1 MKFRSNVGDKQE
13 QITLNLGLEKKIELN
28 FDEGFISSD
37 AGMLLFQN
45 VDRRLELSKLASF
58 CIRDNRLPW
67 TVCHDVQKLFKQRV
81 FGIAAGYEDGNDAA
95 AIGKDAMHK
104 LGLGL
109 MPTSKNSGA
118 SQPTLSR
125 FENSVDEVSLKALQ
139 ELFVHI
145 FLKTRKKAP
154 KKLRLYMDTTEDI
167 VHGYQQLSFY
177 NGFYQNYCYTP
188 LFVFA
193 DCGFPLA
200 AVLRPGNA
208 SPSQMSVPTLERVIE
223 NIRLAWPKTKI
234 EIACDAGF
242 AVPELYE
249 YCENER
255 IIYYIAGIGHA
266 GFQYHSEETVLKCKK
281 EFEELGGRAYQ
292 LKKYAHPTDKDAI
305 KTAWRQKEERI
316 RFSSKEEGRMQ
327 EHFEDFLLIKKYC
340 EFDYTA
346 REWSRARRVIA
357 RCHYSLEGPDVRYVI
372 TNSRDKNLK
381 RVYEERYC
389 ARAKCENWIK
399 ELKNYLKSDRTS
411 CQEFKANQF
420 RVLLHTFAYVLLWEV
435 RRKAQMQHHTVQTVQ
450 LRLIKVAVTISEL
463 ASKIKLRL
471 PINYPWKKQFL
482 EALQN

>member
-1 MKFRSNVGDKQE
+1 MKFKSNQTQVQD
-13 QITLNLGLEKKIELN
+13 QITLNLGLEKKIQLN

-37 AGMLLFQN
+37 AGILLLQN
-45 VDRRLELSKLASF
+45 ADRRLELSKLASF
-58 CIRDNRLPW
+58 CIRDKRLPW
-67 TVCHDVQKLFKQRV
+67 TVSHDVQKLLKQRI
-81 FGIAAGYEDGNDAA
+81 FGIAAGYEDCNDAVV
-95 AIGKDAMHK
+95 IGKDAMHK
-104 LGLGL
+104 LALGL
-109 MPTSKNSGA
+109 LPTAKESGA

-139 ELFVHI
+139 DLFVHI

-154 KKLRLYMDTTEDI
+154 KKLRLYMDTTEDV

-188 LFVFA
+188 LFLFA
-193 DCGFPLA
+193 DCGFLLD

-208 SPSQMSVPTLERVIE
+208 SPSESSVQALKRVVQ
-223 NIRLAWPKTKI
+223 NIKLAWPKTKI
-234 EIACDAGF
+234 ELACDAGF

-249 YCENER
+249 YCEEEK
-255 IIYYIAGIGHA
+255 ITYYIAGIGHA
-266 GFQYHSEETVLKCKK
+266 GFQYHSEETVSKCKR

-292 LKKYAHPTDKDAI
+292 LKKYAKPVD
-305 KTAWRQKEERI
+305 KTAMKAAWRK
-316 RFSSKEEGRMQ
+316 KEEGRMQ

-340 EFDYTA
+340 QFDYTA

-357 RCHYSLEGPDVRYVI
+357 RCHYSLEGPDVRYVV
-372 TNSRDKNLK
+372 TNSRDKNLR

-389 ARAKCENWIK
+389 PRAKCENWIK

-420 RVLLHTFAYVLLWEV
+420 RVLLHSFAYVLLWEI
-435 RRKAQMQHHTVQTVQ
+435 RRKAQMLHHTVQTIQ

-463 ASKIKLRL
+463 ASKVKLRL
-471 PINYPWKKQFL
+471 PTNYPWKKQFL
-482 EALQN
+482 EALQI